1 MTIHIMPPGA
11 ANLPVRFLVVPDSKL
26 QPIREAVQ
34 SSREAEERRAA
45 EAEARR
51 KAARHDT
58 TIQPEELQSDNQ
70 TPFTSLKDRMAKLQQ
85 EQKSKHKKTAIH
97 PDGCFLML
105 LTIDTA

>member
-1 MTIHIMPPGA
+1 MPPGA
-11 ANLPVRFLVVPDSKL
+11 ANLPVRFLVVPDSQL

-34 SSREAEERRAA
+34 SYREAEERRAA

-51 KAARHDT
+51 RAARQDT

-85 EQKSKHKKTAIH
+85 KKK
-97 PDGCFLML
+97 
-105 LTIDTA
+105 